1 MVLTF
6 KRITSLAI
14 LMLLGV
20 VFALSSTNIMA
31 QTRSDDSPKKSRGG
45 QGKNGGNSSN
55 KEKGKGSDKGNQK
68 GGPQHVFAGP
78 APIHP
83 FDVIL
88 GRPTDQ
94 SVTLSIL
101 FYQDNVG
108 YLTYGIDAGNLGE
121 KTEITNFRA
130 NSPEEIILKGLKT
143 DTKYYYSIHYRKG
156 NAGDFEKSRE
166 YSFHT
171 QRKPGSEFRFTI
183 QADSHLDQGTRTAV
197 YEKTLANV
205 LGDKPDF
212 HVDLGD
218 TFMTDK
224 YPDFKDSLPQYIAQ
238 RYYFGLVGHSVP
250 LFLVL
255 GNHDGERLDRFD
267 GTPNCMPVWSS
278 ITRKKYYPNPYPD
291 KFYSGNNQEIKH
303 VGKVGNYYSW
313 EWGDAL
319 FISLDPFWYTPR
331 TSRNRPDGNWT
342 RTLGETQYR
351 WLEKTLSNSK
361 AKFKFVF
368 IHHLVGGLDF
378 SARGGIE
385 AAALYEWG
393 GKNNEGKDEFPN
405 RRPGWTAPIHQLLV
419 KHKVSA
425 VFHGHDHFFAKQEL
439 DSIQY
444 IMVPQP
450 GQAGFDRLR
459 NVEEYGYIRGT
470 FLPPSG
476 HIRVTV
482 SSDKSR
488 VEYVRSY
495 LPQVETGSR
504 KNGDIGNSF
513 LVRP

>member
-1 MVLTF
+1 MVRYFQFIPFLT
-6 KRITSLAI
+6 IPGII
-14 LMLLGV
+14 LC
-20 VFALSSTNIMA
+20 FCIMGSQVSVTA
-31 QTRSDDSPKKSRGG
+31 QNKGNDATKKGKGG
-45 QGKNGGNSSN
+45 QGKNGGNNAS
-55 KEKGKGSDKGNQK
+55 KEKGKGNDK
-68 GGPQHVFAGP
+68 GGPQHVFSGP

-88 GRPTDQ
+88 GRPTDKSITL
-94 SVTLSIL
+94 SVTC
-101 FYQDNVG
+101 YQDNDG
-108 YLTYGIDAGNLGE
+108 YLTYWPQSGNQKE
-121 KTEITNFRA
+121 KTEVQSFKA
-130 NSPEEIILKGLKT
+130 NNPVEINLSGLKPDSQYFYT
-143 DTKYYYSIHYRKG
+143 LHFRTGTSGTFASSEEH
-156 NAGDFEKSRE
+156 
-166 YSFHT
+166 SFRT
-171 QRKPGSEFRFTI
+171 QRKPGGEFRFTI

-224 YPDFKDSLPQYIAQ
+224 YPDFRESLPQYIAQ

-255 GNHDGERLDRFD
+255 GNHDGERFDRFD
-267 GTPNCMPVWSS
+267 GTPNCMPVWSA

-291 KFYSGNNQEIKH
+291 GFYSGNTQEVKH
-303 VGKVGNYYSW
+303 VGKLGNYFAW

-342 RTLGETQYR
+342 RTLGEAQYH
-351 WLEKTLSNSK
+351 WLEKTLASSK

-368 IHHLVGGLDF
+368 IHHLVGGLDS
-378 SARGGIE
+378 SARGGSE
-385 AAALYEWG
+385 AASLYEWG
-393 GKNNEGKDEFPN
+393 GKGNDGKDEFRS

-425 VFHGHDHFFAKQEL
+425 VFHGHDHFYAKQEL
-439 DSIQY
+439 DNVQY
-444 IMVPQP
+444 VMVPQP

-482 SSDKSR
+482 SPEKTT

-495 LPQVETGSR
+495 LPQVETTNR
-504 KNGDIGNSF
+504 KNGDIGHTFSI
-513 LVRP
+513 RP